1 MAKKKKKKKKKR
13 ELERERLKTKR
24 AFYGMI
30 AALSIPVAAL
40 IDLIKFLLKL
50 LLK

>member
-1 MAKKKKKKKKKR
+1 MAKKKQKKKLA
-13 ELERERLKTKR
+13 LERERLKTKR

-30 AALSIPVAAL
+30 AALSIPAAAL

-50 LLK
+50 LLKK